1 LTVELQIDIL
11 EYLFVHCIMV
21 NFENGTRT
29 PEQSQIDWET
39 IEPTLLDT
47 LQLDT
52 QTDAVLI

>member
-1 LTVELQIDIL
+1 
-11 EYLFVHCIMV
+11 MV